1 MLHNEL
7 CHKNKLIARNE
18 QKSNLPKKK
27 NTIICIWSAN
37 NELEYSNTATASAI
51 TITKTMNLITNIF

>member
-18 QKSNLPKKK
+18 QKSNLPKKRK
-27 NTIICIWSAN
+27 Q
-37 NELEYSNTATASAI
+37 LFASGQQI
-51 TITKTMNLITNIF
+51 MNWNIQTPQQRQQ